1 MSTYLYRNNQQTG
14 PFADADIRQRLHD
27 GSLSYDALGWNAQ
40 VIEWTPLYILFP
52 AAPPPPSALV
62 DDTAPIAS
70 DPADLLCRVCYQGAL
85 AKKKKYRMSTPV
97 VIIGYILLT
106 PSVLCMLASFILFL
120 RFGTTV
126 GSASA
131 AVQQDVRREMLAAGV
146 PVDVMETALSLRTI
160 RLEALSALTEAQQ
173 SIVRNAQTRLSM
185 SANLNVASNETL
197 LTGGLL
203 LAAFVFAFVG
213 GLAGWLLIMEKQV
226 LECDHCGA
234 VIAAS

>member
-1 MSTYLYRNNQQTG
+1 MSTYVYRNNQQTG

-27 GSLSYDALGWNAQ
+27 GSMSYDALGWNAQ
-40 VIEWTPLYILFP
+40 STEWTPLRILFP
-52 AAPPPPSALV
+52 TAAPPPPVLA
-62 DDTAPIAS
+62 DDGATDAS
-70 DPADLLCRVCYQGAL
+70 DPADPLCQVCYRGTL

-97 VIIGYILLT
+97 VIIGYLLLT
-106 PSVLCMLASFILFL
+106 PSVLCMLASFFLFL
-120 RFGTTV
+120 RFGASI
-126 GSASA
+126 GSVSA
-131 AVQQDVRREMLAAGV
+131 AVEYAVRREMLAASV
-146 PVDVMETALSLRTI
+146 PVDIMEAVMSTRSVA
-160 RLEALSALTEAQQ
+160 LEALPALTEAQQ
-173 SIVRNAQTRLSM
+173 SAVRNAQTSLSM
-185 SANLNVASNETL
+185 SVSSNAASNETL